1 MFFCMGMKLESLIL
15 KEHIILLSV
24 FKNRMLK
31 VFGSKRQKVAGGWRK
46 LQNEELR
53 DLYSPQILFR

>member
-1 MFFCMGMKLESLIL
+1 MGMKLESLIL